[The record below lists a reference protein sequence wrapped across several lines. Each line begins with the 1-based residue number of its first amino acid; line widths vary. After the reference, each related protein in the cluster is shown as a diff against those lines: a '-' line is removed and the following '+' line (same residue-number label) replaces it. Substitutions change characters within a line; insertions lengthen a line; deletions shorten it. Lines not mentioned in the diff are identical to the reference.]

1 MNHTILKDI
10 EYFHKN
16 LSLSNTNQIV
26 NYTWEKPSNESP
38 STYKKI
44 EEVKVNGS
52 VATSTYQ
59 NTLDIMAPYKGIPHS
74 VKQNKWETDPSD
86 PPKFLPYPQHRRT
99 ANQSAMT
106 QLVFLT
112 IIFKL
117 YFSRLIYHIYFRY
130 DEEMNKAFPGES
142 MY

>member
-1 MNHTILKDI
+1 MLALVIKNFKIFFYIKKRDNKNKSTDASIDVSNLNHTVLKDI

-16 LSLSNTNQIV
+16 LGRSDTNQIV

-52 VATSTYQ
+52 VVASTYQ
-59 NTLDIMAPYKGIPHS
+59 NTLDLMAPYKGIPHA

-106 QLVFLT
+106 Q
-112 IIFKL
+112 
-117 YFSRLIYHIYFRY
+117 
-130 DEEMNKAFPGES
+130 
-142 MY
+142 